1 MSKEMPKTNKNIF
14 AAFLKDEN
22 GATAIEYGMI
32 AVMIS
37 IAIVAGV
44 TGIGNTIQTKFYAGL
59 EALL

>member
-1 MSKEMPKTNKNIF
+1 MLNKYKNIF
-14 AAFLKDEN
+14 TAFFKDDN

-44 TGIGNTIQTKFYAGL
+44 SGIGSTIQTKFYDGITS
-59 EALL
+59 LL

>member
-1 MSKEMPKTNKNIF
+1 MPKMNKNIF

-32 AVMIS
+32 AFMIS

-44 TGIGNTIQTKFYAGL
+44 TGIGSTIQTKFYDGL
-59 EALL
+59 TSLF